1 MTKILMKKSG
11 FFLGIMFIL
20 FLQMSTASTIGI
32 SPSRITFNNVL
43 RGGFA
48 ERVVVISIDADSYAE
63 LTVKP
68 RGEIE
73 KWLNFSDKSFR
84 VSRDDPYELV
94 VSVNPPSDM
103 PNGIYR
109 GILRV
114 ESSGTGQA
122 RADYATGIIKTAL
135 DLAIEVEITDI
146 ESMNCRASLFNVNSV
161 EKGDDIV
168 FTMEVLNQGNIR
180 LRPNVKI
187 NIWDQEQS
195 RVVMTRDFTNQ
206 EILPTKKDKIL
217 MKVPSSGLEIG
228 QYWAEIIS
236 IDCLSS
242 EILTFDVLEVG
253 AMKADGMLVQILAKT
268 WADSGETIPISV
280 IFENTGEKNLEAI
293 FRGNI
298 MTGNKIFQILESE
311 ERVFVPMGESTIM
324 QFYFTPKTEGKYVIS
339 GRVFY
344 DGKRTFEKSAIVNV
358 RPMGFRVSSV
368 SRPIFYGLLFF
379 AILFLLYK
387 IRKEKNYYARKLRE
401 ARI

>member
-1 MTKILMKKSG
+1 MTKILMKKSV

-73 KWLNFSDKSFR
+73 NWLNFSDKSFR

-94 VSVNPPSDM
+94 ISVNPPSDM

-122 RADYATGIIKTAL
+122 KTDYATGIIKTAV
-135 DLAIEVEITDI
+135 DLAIEVEVTDI
-146 ESMNCRASLFNVNSV
+146 ESMNCRASLFNVNSI

-168 FTMEVLNQGNIR
+168 FSMEVLNQGNIR

-242 EILTFDVLEVG
+242 EILTFDVLEIG
-253 AMKADGMLVQILAKT
+253 ALKADGKLVQILAKT
-268 WADSGETIPISV
+268 WVDAGETIPISV